1 MVLARKFT
9 LAKWAKS
16 EFIDDDNDVQADALT
31 ICLRTTNNSLSL
43 WNYINDTDG
52 HDNLTDIVYNFLCQ
66 QEKLCSIY
74 IILLEDDV
82 IVNTGLNLEQT
93 PGEAILDSLK
103 DKHFCVNNLTGKK
116 LLSFAELMK
125 TKLNKG
131 NNSYSQFTPLELKN
145 ILLEKWENTTFS
157 LNQLNRERQK
167 SFYEPLIKHLL
178 SEKTSLTPE
187 ERRSETNDIIR
198 KIMDNPKPDIDTLI
212 SNTISENP
220 K

>member
-9 LAKWAKS
+9 PAKWAKS
-16 EFIDDDNDVQADALT
+16 EFIDDDNDVQADAIT

-43 WNYINDTDG
+43 WNYIKDTDG

-74 IILLEDDV
+74 IILLEKEV
-82 IVNTGLNLEQT
+82 IVNKGLNVEQT
-93 PGEAILDSLK
+93 PGEAILESLK
-103 DKHFCVNNLTGKK
+103 DQHFCVNNLTDKK

-125 TKLNKG
+125 TKYDND
-131 NNSYSQFTPLELKN
+131 SYSQFTPLELKN
-145 ILLEKWENTTFS
+145 ILLEKWENSTFS

-187 ERRSETNDIIR
+187 ERGIKTNDIIR
-198 KIMDNPKPDIDTLI
+198 KIKDDPELDIDILI
-212 SNTISENP
+212 SNTISEKP